1 MPKETLFVSEGG
13 RKTVS
18 KQPAA
23 GARTVWKLKRPFRK
37 RNAALKKI
45 VILTDR
51 PGKSDKLIRTLH
63 ALFPGCDIQ
72 IRLEQPESS
81 GIISQ
86 AQETTGHKGGKKD
99 AGHAQG
105 LCRQRG

>member
-1 MPKETLFVSEGG
+1 LPKETPL
-13 RKTVS
+13 VS
-18 KQPAA
+18 KGEMNTASKEPAA
-23 GARTVWKLKRPFRK
+23 GASTVLKFKRPSRK

-51 PGKSDKLIRTLH
+51 PGKNDAFIGALH
-63 ALFPGCDIQ
+63 ALFPECHIQ
-72 IRLEQPESS
+72 VRLKQPDSS
-81 GIISQ
+81 AASRV
-86 AQETTGHKGGKKD
+86 QENTAGKAGKKD